1 VKKITLI
8 TFILIA
14 LTFSIP
20 FPFLSVQG
28 SLSVGDEFEF
38 EVQKAYGNFNYV
50 ESAVTVS
57 GQTDK
62 FRVGDT
68 ALDVGDKIDVTV
80 DAIGASSVDY
90 SVYDA
95 SASLLADVSSSSLLF
110 GLSLLYYSVYPFLM
124 LGMSSASVQ
133 DLDVSKGVSLGDAF
147 YVAPPNIVWNDVYDS
162 FNNDTNWE
170 ALLSAFD
177 SDEGNVTT
185 DVTATWH
192 DGGDTI
198 AFEVD
203 VSGTYT
209 IATETTHLGI
219 IHSLRFDYNVTNY
232 VLLGYD
238 MFTLISGDYQA
249 VNTNFA
255 MTVQVTESSYTR
267 KIGAPFLLVGLASI
281 LSVSVMV
288 LIRKRSK

>member
-1 VKKITLI
+1 MKKITLI

-14 LTFSIP
+14 LTFSI
-20 FPFLSVQG
+20 PFLSVQG

-147 YVAPPNIVWNDVYDS
+147 YVAPPNIVWADVYDS
-162 FNNDTNWE
+162 YNDPSEW
-170 ALLSAFD
+170 ASFFDAFD

-185 DVTATWH
+185 TTKATWF
-192 DGGDTI
+192 DSGETI
-198 AFEVD
+198 AFEID
-203 VSGTYT
+203 VSGRYE
-209 IATETTHLGI
+209 IAAESTGLGI
-219 IHSLRFDYNVTNY
+219 IHSLRFDYNVSNY

-238 MFTLISGDYQA
+238 MFTLIIGDYQGI
-249 VNTNFA
+249 NTNFA

-267 KIGAPFLLVGLASI
+267 KIGAPFLLIGLASI
-281 LSVSVMV
+281 LTVSVMV
-288 LIRKRSK
+288 LLRKRSK

>member
-1 VKKITLI
+1 MKKITLI

-14 LTFSIP
+14 LTFSI
-20 FPFLSVQG
+20 PFLSVQG

-62 FRVGDT
+62 FRVGNT

-110 GLSLLYYSVYPFLM
+110 GLLLLYYSVYPFLM

-147 YVAPPNIVWNDVYDS
+147 YVAPPNIVWADVYDS
-162 FNNDTNWE
+162 YNDPSEW
-170 ALLSAFD
+170 ASFFDAFD

-185 DVTATWH
+185 TTKATWF
-192 DGGDTI
+192 DSGETI
-198 AFEVD
+198 AFEID
-203 VSGTYT
+203 VSGRYE
-209 IATETTHLGI
+209 IAAESTGLGI
-219 IHSLRFDYNVTNY
+219 IHSLRFDYNVSNY

-238 MFTLISGDYQA
+238 MFTLIIGDYQGI
-249 VNTNFA
+249 NTNFA

-267 KIGAPFLLVGLASI
+267 KIGAPFLLIGLASI
-281 LSVSVMV
+281 LTVSVMV
-288 LIRKRSK
+288 LLRKRSK